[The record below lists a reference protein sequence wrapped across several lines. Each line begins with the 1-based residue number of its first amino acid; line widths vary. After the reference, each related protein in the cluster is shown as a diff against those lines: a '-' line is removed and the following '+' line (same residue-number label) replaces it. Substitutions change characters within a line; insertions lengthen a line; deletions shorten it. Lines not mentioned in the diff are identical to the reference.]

1 MKQIEHKNTY
11 LESRTLWN
19 DVYGSLQTKLE
30 NSYRIIFC
38 LSVVITIAMVGFVMI
53 ASNPKI
59 KPMPFVLHGNDIITM
74 SDQNAA
80 AFNTLKPKLSLL
92 LAQDFIRHARMIS
105 SDNTVNANNHIAAL
119 SVAQGAA
126 AEALKNYFQTQN
138 IDQLSKT
145 TTGNVQINSVL
156 AESDHTL
163 EIRWTE
169 ESRNTQSGDVI
180 NTTQYIADMTY
191 AFDAPSSN
199 PIILKNNPLGFVIT
213 HLSWSQDQT
222 TQGAQ
227 QQ

>member
-1 MKQIEHKNTY
+1 MQQVEQKNTY

-38 LSVVITIAMVGFVMI
+38 LSSAIVIAMVGFVII

-59 KPMPFVLHGNDIITM
+59 KPMPFVLHGNDIITL
-74 SDQNAA
+74 SDQNAT
-80 AFNTLKPKLSLL
+80 AFSTLKPKLSLI

-126 AEALKNYFQTQN
+126 AEVLKNYFQTHDV
-138 IDQLSKT
+138 DQLSQT
-145 TTGNVQINSVL
+145 TTNNVQINSVL
-156 AESDHTL
+156 AESNHTL
-163 EIRWTE
+163 EIRWTQ
-169 ESRNTQSGDVI
+169 ESRNVQSGDVI
-180 NTTQYIADMTY
+180 NTAQYISDITY
-191 AFDAPSSN
+191 TFDAPSTN

-213 HLSWSQDQT
+213 NLSWSKDQSNA
-222 TQGAQ
+222 GEK
-227 QQ
+227 